1 MTTVTPERRKTAWG
15 SAGPVLVAWILLL
28 FGADLYA
35 ILLGTQL
42 PWFAA
47 LQAAVLL
54 VIGGAFSFVPRLKPL
69 RGFAIALAALDGGD
83 FVRWMI
89 ESDFRWLSGAAQPT
103 RIFVDAV
110 VAGIPALLMLATAM
124 SSSLTIRQVFLVPG
138 NMRAFTSLPFLRS
151 ARWTFVAPL
160 IFLVT
165 AMPLAGR
172 LRILAV
178 PGKMSSIGF
187 FGVAFT
193 VAFAAINAGFEEMR
207 FRCVLLA
214 RAEGVVGRT
223 HAIWL
228 TAVLFGLAHW
238 GPSNHPSGLIGA
250 AMTGFLGWLLATSIL
265 DTRGGGWAW
274 LIHLGDDVI
283 IFLSLLAYGQ

>member
-1 MTTVTPERRKTAWG
+1 MITTDKPRKTARG
-15 SAGPVLVAWILLL
+15 SRGQVLVAWVLLL
-28 FGADLYA
+28 FAGDFYT
-35 ILLGTQL
+35 IFIGTQ
-42 PWFAA
+42 PAWFAV

-54 VIGGAFSFVPRLKPL
+54 AVAGAFSFDPRLKPL
-69 RGFAIALAALDGGD
+69 RGFAIALAALDAGD
-83 FVRWMI
+83 FVRWTV
-89 ESDFRWLSGAAQPT
+89 ESHLGWLSSTSLATQMF
-103 RIFVDAV
+103 IDALL
-110 VAGIPALLMLATAM
+110 AGIPALLMLITALY
-124 SSSLTIRQVFLVPG
+124 SGLTLRQVFLVPG
-138 NMRAFTSLPFLRS
+138 NMRAFTSFPLLRS
-151 ARWTFVAPL
+151 TRWTVVAPL
-160 IFLVT
+160 LFLVT

-187 FGVAFT
+187 FGITFT
-193 VAFAAINAGFEEMR
+193 LAFAAINAGFEEIR

-238 GPSNHPSGLIGA
+238 GPGNHPSGLIGA

-265 DTRGGGWAW
+265 DTRGSGWAW

-283 IFLSLLAYGQ
+283 IFLPILAYGQ

>member
-1 MTTVTPERRKTAWG
+1 MTMTDEPRKTGRGSGGQVLAAW
-15 SAGPVLVAWILLL
+15 VLLL
-28 FGADLYA
+28 FAADFYD
-35 ILLGTQL
+35 IFVGTQ
-42 PWFAA
+42 PAWFAV

-54 VIGGAFSFVPRLKPL
+54 AVAGAFSFDARLRPL
-69 RGFAIALAALDGGD
+69 RGFAIALAALDAGD
-83 FVRWMI
+83 FVRWTV
-89 ESDFRWLSGAAQPT
+89 ESHLGWVSAASLPT
-103 RIFVDAV
+103 RMFIDALL
-110 VAGIPALLMLATAM
+110 AGIPALLMLATAVY
-124 SSSLTIRQVFLVPG
+124 SGLTLRQVFLVPG
-138 NMRAFTSLPFLRS
+138 NMRAFASFPMLRS
-151 ARWTFVAPL
+151 ARWTLVAPV

-172 LRILAV
+172 LGILAV
-178 PGKMSSIGF
+178 PGKMSSLGF

-193 VAFAAINAGFEEMR
+193 LAFATVNAGFEEMR

-238 GPSNHPSGLIGA
+238 GPGNHPSGLIGA

-265 DTRGGGWAW
+265 DTRGWGWAW

-283 IFLSLLAYGQ
+283 IFLSILANGL

>member
-1 MTTVTPERRKTAWG
+1 MFIDA
-15 SAGPVLVAWILLL
+15 LL
-28 FGADLYA
+28 
-35 ILLGTQL
+35 
-42 PWFAA
+42 
-47 LQAAVLL
+47 
-54 VIGGAFSFVPRLKPL
+54 
-69 RGFAIALAALDGGD
+69 
-83 FVRWMI
+83 
-89 ESDFRWLSGAAQPT
+89 
-103 RIFVDAV
+103 
-110 VAGIPALLMLATAM
+110 AGIPALLMLITA
-124 SSSLTIRQVFLVPG
+124 SYSGLTLRQVFLVPG
-138 NMRAFTSLPFLRS
+138 NMRAFSSFPLLRLT
-151 ARWTFVAPL
+151 RWTVVAPL
-160 IFLVT
+160 LLLVT

-187 FGVAFT
+187 FGITFT
-193 VAFAAINAGFEEMR
+193 LAFAAINAGFEEIR

-265 DTRGGGWAW
+265 DTRGGGGAW

-283 IFLSLLAYGQ
+283 IFLSILAYRPRRRPNPRGFHPPEIRVCHQRLQSCRLRFLLIFRARIGKY

>member
-1 MTTVTPERRKTAWG
+1 MAMTDQLRKARWEASQVLAAWT
-15 SAGPVLVAWILLL
+15 LLL
-28 FGADLYA
+28 FAADFYT
-35 ILLGTQL
+35 IFLGTQ
-42 PWFAA
+42 PAWFAV

-54 VIGGAFSFVPRLKPL
+54 AVAGAFSFDSRLKPL
-69 RGFAIALAALDGGD
+69 RGFAIVLAALDGGD

-89 ESDFRWLSGAAQPT
+89 ESHFRWLPGAALPT
-103 RIFVDAV
+103 RMFVDAV
-110 VAGIPALLMLATAM
+110 LAGVPALFMLATAV
-124 SSSLTIRQVFLVPG
+124 SSGLTARQVFLVPG
-138 NMRAFTSLPFLRS
+138 NMRAFTSLPLLRS
-151 ARWTFVAPL
+151 TRWTLVAPL

-165 AMPLAGR
+165 AMPLAAR
-172 LRILAV
+172 LRILAM
-178 PGKMSSIGF
+178 PGDMSRIGF

-193 VAFAAINAGFEEMR
+193 LAFAAINAGFEEIR

-214 RAEGVVGRT
+214 CAEGVVGRT

-265 DTRGGGWAW
+265 DTRGWGWAW
-274 LIHLGDDVI
+274 MIHLGDDMI
-283 IFLSLLAYGQ
+283 IFLSILAYGQ